1 MKHSEMARKLMLNR
15 HNLSVLGL
23 LPEPTPASF
32 VNTRGVQEVTAP
44 SALDSLPAQGS
55 ASSTN
60 KRDREGT
67 DPQSPGKKPSTM
79 RKPLTLLNSM

>member
-1 MKHSEMARKLMLNR
+1 MKHSEMAINLMRNQ

-32 VNTRGVQEVTAP
+32 INTRGVQEVTAP
-44 SALDSLPAQGS
+44 SALDSLPEEGP

-60 KRDREGT
+60 KRDREET
-67 DPQSPGKKPSTM
+67 DPQSPSKRSTM
-79 RKPLTLLNSM
+79 RKPLTLLNSK